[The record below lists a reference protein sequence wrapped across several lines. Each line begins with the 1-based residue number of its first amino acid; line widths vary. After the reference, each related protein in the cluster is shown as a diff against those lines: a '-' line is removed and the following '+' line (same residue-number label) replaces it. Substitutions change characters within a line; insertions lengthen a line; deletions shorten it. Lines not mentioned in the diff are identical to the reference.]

1 MSVVTTKWFIQK
13 IINFVSINIFLD
25 YISKIIIKFC
35 KMVHNNFKNE
45 WTQGFIETDFRAA
58 PIESINWRHF
68 SGRKIENKI
77 S

>member
-1 MSVVTTKWFIQK
+1 
-13 IINFVSINIFLD
+13 
-25 YISKIIIKFC
+25 
-35 KMVHNNFKNE
+35 MVHNNFKNE

-68 SGRKIENKI
+68 SDRKIGNKI